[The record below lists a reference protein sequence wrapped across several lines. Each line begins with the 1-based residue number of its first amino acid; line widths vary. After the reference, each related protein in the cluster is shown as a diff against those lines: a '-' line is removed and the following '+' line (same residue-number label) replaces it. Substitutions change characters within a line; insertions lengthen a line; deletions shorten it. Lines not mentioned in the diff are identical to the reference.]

1 MPKQKKWIIAPEP
14 EQNKIDELSQ
24 SININPVLSK
34 ILVTRGITNFQEA
47 KTFFRPSIEDCHN
60 PFLMED
66 MDIAV
71 NRLIDAIDNKE
82 AILVYGDYDVDGS
95 TSVAMMYSFLKSY
108 CKNLYYY
115 IPDRYLEGYGISNKG
130 IDYAKEKNCSLI
142 ISLDCGIKAI
152 DKVDYANSKNIDFI
166 ICDHHNP
173 GATLPKALAV
183 LDPKR
188 TDCPY
193 PFKELSGCGVG
204 FKLIQAFCIQK
215 EIPEHHAFELLDLV
229 AISIA
234 ADIVAVTG
242 ENRILAF
249 YGLEKI
255 NFNPRPGIKALIQAS
270 GLKYKITISNLVFQL
285 GPRINAAGRIDHA
298 HLAVKLLT
306 AIHEDE
312 ALIIAENVSSKN
324 TTRKDFDQNI
334 TNEALS
340 TIEDNQELISAKST
354 VLFNKNWHKGVIGI
368 VASRCIEHHYR
379 PTIIMTE
386 SNGKATGS
394 ARSVDGFDLYSAIES
409 CKEYLDQFGGHKHA
423 AGLTLSIDQI
433 PSFTAAFEAVVQK
446 NITEDQLIPKIKID
460 SYIEIDQITD
470 KFYSILSQ
478 MDPFGPGNMQPV
490 FAAKN
495 LSILGEPLILKE
507 KHLKLTV
514 KNKSG
519 KNKITAI
526 GFGMAEYKDLIMNS
540 NAFELAFTIQENHF
554 NGVKSLQLYL
564 KDIRIE

>member
-60 PFLMED
+60 PFLMQD

-108 CKNLYYY
+108 CENLYYY

-173 GATLPKALAV
+173 GESLPEAVAV

-188 TDCPY
+188 KDCTY

-270 GLKYKITISNLVFQL
+270 GLKDKITISNLVFQL